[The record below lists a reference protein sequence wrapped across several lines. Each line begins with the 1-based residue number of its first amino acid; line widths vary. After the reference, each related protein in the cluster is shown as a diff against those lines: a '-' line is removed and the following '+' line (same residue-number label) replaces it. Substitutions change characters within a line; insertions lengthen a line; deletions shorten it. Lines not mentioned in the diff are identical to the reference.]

1 MNKQTIAMPDGRYL
15 IYYTFDDE
23 TRQDTAPEAGAE
35 QSEEKKDV

>member
-1 MNKQTIAMPDGRYL
+1 MKKETIVMPDGRYL

-23 TRQDTAPEAGAE
+23 TTEPAAPREKSK